1 MGEKGHRFGTETLR
15 TGAEELTHEAQVLT
29 HGVMTAPFRLRT
41 YRQIR
46 KILIGFILVSI
57 ANVLFSYFFYTPK
70 MYRILR
76 DNRETVIKYRI
87 LQDRI
92 RTAQQR
98 VDEIRHRDN
107 YVYRSLFSTDTLSIP
122 GVWQPYPDSKYAPL
136 ADDDYA
142 PLMVGTWRQLDA
154 LARTIYLESVS
165 FDELQQFSK
174 NKEQLSAAVP
184 AIWPIDRSALHNNH
198 IGAFSARRMHPV
210 LGYIRPH
217 TGIDFGCDRGTP
229 VYATGDGVIDKDDLA
244 RMEGSL
250 NPPIAYAFNAGFKW
264 KGLDVNVLFQG
275 YAKKWVNFD
284 QMYEWEFYKGNYRTH
299 LSSLD
304 YWSPS
309 NPGGNHGAVHYTA
322 SSQVNM
328 NWSGYN
334 ESATTGGYNA
344 KIAGRSWRRADYL
357 RLKEVSVGYTWSG
370 PKIRQALGVRALK
383 VYATGNNLLTFTDLL
398 EGDPENKYLVWG
410 QYPQMMTVKLG
421 IQVSF

>member
-15 TGAEELTHEAQVLT
+15 AGAGELTHEAQVLT
-29 HGVMTAPFRLRT
+29 HGVVTAPFRLRT
-41 YRQIR
+41 YRLIR

-76 DNRETVIKYRI
+76 DNRETVIRYRI

-122 GVWQPYPDSKYAPL
+122 GVWQP
-136 ADDDYA
+136 
-142 PLMVGTWRQLDA
+142 
-154 LARTIYLESVS
+154 YLESVS

-229 VYATGDGVIDKDDLA
+229 VYATGDAVV
-244 RMEGSL
+244 E
-250 NPPIAYAFNAGFKW
+250 IASANGFN
-264 KGLDVNVLFQG
+264 
-275 YAKKWVNFD
+275 
-284 QMYEWEFYKGNYRTH
+284 
-299 LSSLD
+299 
-304 YWSPS
+304 
-309 NPGGNHGAVHYTA
+309 
-322 SSQVNM
+322 
-328 NWSGYN
+328 
-334 ESATTGGYNA
+334 GGYGKQVLLNHEFGYKTRYA
-344 KIAGRSWRRADYL
+344 HLNEVLVKPGERVTRGQVIARTGNTGRSTGPHLHYEVIHKGVPVNPINYFNRNMTPEEYE
-357 RLKEVSVGYTWSG
+357 RLM
-370 PKIRQALGVRALK
+370 
-383 VYATGNNLLTFTDLL
+383 
-398 EGDPENKYLVWG
+398 EN
-410 QYPQMMTVKLG
+410 MRETNFEKL
-421 IQVSF
+421 

>member
-41 YRQIR
+41 YRLIR

-229 VYATGDGVIDKDDLA
+229 VYATGDAVVETASASGFNGGAAQRGIRLQDALRPPERGA
-244 RMEGSL
+244 RETRRARHARPDHRPDGQHGAFDG
-250 NPPIAYAFNAGFKW
+250 PPPPLRGDPQGRARQP
-264 KGLDVNVLFQG
+264 DQLFQPQH
-275 YAKKWVNFD
+275 D
-284 QMYEWEFYKGNYRTH
+284 PR
-299 LSSLD
+299 
-304 YWSPS
+304 
-309 NPGGNHGAVHYTA
+309 
-322 SSQVNM
+322 
-328 NWSGYN
+328 
-334 ESATTGGYNA
+334 
-344 KIAGRSWRRADYL
+344 
-357 RLKEVSVGYTWSG
+357 
-370 PKIRQALGVRALK
+370 GVRTPDGEHARDQLRKAL
-383 VYATGNNLLTFTDLL
+383 T
-398 EGDPENKYLVWG
+398 W
-410 QYPQMMTVKLG
+410 QVKR
-421 IQVSF
+421 I

>member
-41 YRQIR
+41 YRLIR

-92 RTAQQR
+92 
-98 VDEIRHRDN
+98 
-107 YVYRSLFSTDTLSIP
+107 
-122 GVWQPYPDSKYAPL
+122 QPYPDSKDAPL
-136 ADDDYA
+136 AADDYA

-229 VYATGDGVIDKDDLA
+229 VYATGD
-244 RMEGSL
+244 
-250 NPPIAYAFNAGFKW
+250 
-264 KGLDVNVLFQG
+264 
-275 YAKKWVNFD
+275 
-284 QMYEWEFYKGNYRTH
+284 
-299 LSSLD
+299 
-304 YWSPS
+304 
-309 NPGGNHGAVHYTA
+309 AVVETA
-322 SSQVNM
+322 SA
-328 NWSGYN
+328 SGFN
-334 ESATTGGYNA
+334 GGYGKQVLLNHEFGYKTRYA
-344 KIAGRSWRRADYL
+344 HLNEVLVKPGERVTRGQIIARTGNTGRSTGPHLHYEVIHKGVPVNPINYFNRNMTPEEYE
-357 RLKEVSVGYTWSG
+357 RLM
-370 PKIRQALGVRALK
+370 
-383 VYATGNNLLTFTDLL
+383 
-398 EGDPENKYLVWG
+398 EN
-410 QYPQMMTVKLG
+410 MRETNFEKL
-421 IQVSF
+421 

>member
-1 MGEKGHRFGTETLR
+1 MGTAL
-15 TGAEELTHEAQVLT
+15 GA
-29 HGVMTAPFRLRT
+29 
-41 YRQIR
+41 
-46 KILIGFILVSI
+46 
-57 ANVLFSYFFYTPK
+57 
-70 MYRILR
+70 
-76 DNRETVIKYRI
+76 
-87 LQDRI
+87 
-92 RTAQQR
+92 
-98 VDEIRHRDN
+98 
-107 YVYRSLFSTDTLSIP
+107 
-122 GVWQPYPDSKYAPL
+122 
-136 ADDDYA
+136 
-142 PLMVGTWRQLDA
+142 
-154 LARTIYLESVS
+154 
-165 FDELQQFSK
+165 
-174 NKEQLSAAVP
+174 QLS
-184 AIWPIDRSALHNNH
+184 
-198 IGAFSARRMHPV
+198 GAYLV
-210 LGYIRPH
+210 GNGYLTSVDDIHSNFLP
-217 TGIDFGCDRGTP
+217 GKVSDVVVGDYKFLDF
-229 VYATGDGVIDKDDLA
+229 TGDGKIDKDDLA

-334 ESATTGGYNA
+334 EECDDGAVTTPRSP
-344 KIAGRSWRRADYL
+344 GRSWRRADYL

-421 IQVSF
+421 LQVSF